1 MGFRLMGPQ
10 GLGQGLHSGARDASA
25 RFAAR
30 AALVL
35 LLVGAGACHHLT
47 KLTGGGCNDVKPK
60 PYQTAKGV
68 APLQIPSGMD
78 APETGSALKIPRLN
92 EPAPPKRGEK
102 DPCLDEPPAFSTPKK
117 PTPQARSI
125 IRGPSGE
132 AVPG

>member
-1 MGFRLMGPQ
+1 MGLRSRGAPRLSQ
-10 GLGQGLHSGARDASA
+10 GLDGVVCGAPA

-30 AALVL
+30 AALVV
-35 LLVGAGACHHLT
+35 LLVGLGACHHLS

-60 PYQTAKGV
+60 PYQTAKSV
-68 APLQIPSGMD
+68 TPLQIPAGMD

-92 EPAPPKRGEK
+92 EPEPPKRGEK
-102 DPCLDEPPAFSTPKK
+102 DPCLDEPPAFTTPKK

-132 AVPG
+132 AVSG